1 MFVPSLVEI
10 LEEDFKILSMYFRYF
25 VIIFSLKTA
34 ACPYIFKQT
43 RIPFIQASFVPSLV
57 EIDPVILEKNK
68 TVKSLQRPRRWTTE
82 KFRST
87 HVS

>member
-1 MFVPSLVEI
+1 MNFC
-10 LEEDFKILSMYFRYF
+10 YF

-57 EIDPVILEKNK
+57 EIDPVSDSGTNKN
-68 TVKSLQRPRRWTTE
+68 VKSLRERPRRWTTE
-82 KFRST
+82 KFRSA